1 MRNAILVLV
10 LVLGII
16 YPRSSPCLSIDDDWI
31 FSVAFI
37 VNQSTGSTGTGFF
50 VFRPTEAD
58 RGKLF
63 LVSNKHVLLPKSI
76 SSNEGPKLAT
86 ALVHITTENNGIL
99 SITNFPVILRKQ
111 DGSSLCVGHPR
122 DNVDVAVIEATP
134 YLVENETIRGGY
146 KVGRIHE
153 SRFATKKSIT
163 ETSLTLGDRIVIL
176 GYPLNMVEGSTAVAL
191 ARGGTIA
198 TPPDRDYRSSP
209 VFLIDCSTI
218 RGSSGS
224 PVFVPVRP
232 YKVDRKPDGKVQ
244 LNGLQGYV
252 PELLGIVSATV
263 SDWELILKKTVTFG
277 KEPQTVSVIDT
288 ANLGIVFRAD
298 TITETLDATG
308 VVRFMEKAV
317 SK

>member
-1 MRNAILVLV
+1 MKKIIKTLIVLITILQ
-10 LVLGII
+10 
-16 YPRSSPCLSIDDDWI
+16 PCQLFGYSIDDDWI

-37 VNQSTGSTGTGFF
+37 VNKSTGRTGTGFF
-50 VFRPTEAD
+50 VFRRTEAK

-63 LVSNKHVLLPKSI
+63 LVSNKHVLLPKPI
-76 SSNEGPKLAT
+76 ASNKDQKLAT
-86 ALVHITTENNGIL
+86 ALVHITTEKNGIL
-99 SITNFPVILRKQ
+99 SITKFSLILRKE
-111 DGSSLCVGHPR
+111 DGTDLCVGHPR
-122 DNVDVAVIEATP
+122 DDVDVAVIEATP
-134 YLVENETIRGGY
+134 YVVENEKMRGGY
-146 KVGRIHE
+146 KIGKIYE

-198 TPPDRDYRSSP
+198 TPPDRDYRNSP

-232 YKVDRKPDGKVQ
+232 YKVNRKPDGKVK
-244 LNGLQGYV
+244 LSSLGGYV
-252 PELLGIVSATV
+252 PELLGIVSATI
-263 SDWELILKKTVTFG
+263 SDWELILKKTLTFG
-277 KEPQTVSVIDT
+277 AEPQTFSVMET

-298 TITETLDATG
+298 TISETIDATSIM
-308 VVRFMEKAV
+308 RYIENDQN
-317 SK
+317 